1 MPIHI
6 VWLYGFMAF
15 KAKGGSE
22 RSVLDIYPQTA
33 INIQKYFLKNCGK
46 LPVDMDVY
54 INLKVSCEKSA
65 SRKV

>member
-6 VWLYGFMAF
+6 VWLYSLMAF
-15 KAKGGSE
+15 EAKGGSE
-22 RSVLDIYPQTA
+22 RSVLDICPQA
-33 INIQKYFLKNCGK
+33 AMKYMKIFSPK
-46 LPVDMDVY
+46 LWQIAYMDVY